1 MENINKK
8 KNFTINESGN
18 EIVYTYLKNNERIRV
33 MTTGNI
39 YNLEKESEKS
49 ESLVI
54 DDEGYVLD
62 IRDSFITRE
71 YFDLIPFL
79 DINRIVED
87 LNEML
92 DDFIEGINVISLDKI
107 IAYSSSDSLD
117 KIKIYYIALTPLNNR
132 VI

>member
-8 KNFTINESGN
+8 KNFTINEGEK
-18 EIVYTYLKNNERIRV
+18 EIIYTYLKNNERIGV

-49 ESLVI
+49 ESLI
-54 DDEGYVLD
+54 INDGGYILD

-92 DDFIEGINVISLDKI
+92 DDFIEGIKVISLDKI

-117 KIKIYYIALTPLNNR
+117 KIRIYYIALTPLNNR

>member
-8 KNFTINESGN
+8 KNFTINESEN

-54 DDEGYVLD
+54 DDEGYDLD

>member
-8 KNFTINESGN
+8 KNFTINKSGN
-18 EIVYTYLKNNERIRV
+18 EITYTYLKNNERIGV
-33 MTTGNI
+33 ITTGNI

-49 ESLVI
+49 ESLI
-54 DDEGYVLD
+54 INDEGYILD

-92 DDFIEGINVISLDKI
+92 EDFIEGIKVISLDKI

>member
-8 KNFTINESGN
+8 KNFTINESEK
-18 EIVYTYLKNNERIRV
+18 EIIYTYLKNNERIGV

-49 ESLVI
+49 ESLI
-54 DDEGYVLD
+54 INDGGYILD

-92 DDFIEGINVISLDKI
+92 DDFIEGIKVISLDKI

>member
-87 LNEML
+87 LNEIL

>member
-8 KNFTINESGN
+8 KNFTINEGEK
-18 EIVYTYLKNNERIRV
+18 EIIYTYLKNNERIGV

-49 ESLVI
+49 ESLI
-54 DDEGYVLD
+54 INDGGYILD

-92 DDFIEGINVISLDKI
+92 DDFIEGIKVISLDKI